1 MITTDQCQ
9 FHDPYFP
16 GGDSE
21 ENKKDNEEAEMD
33 GELGQ
38 EERGT
43 S

>member
-1 MITTDQCQ
+1 MFFFAVSPI
-9 FHDPYFP
+9 P